1 MEDLDLGNPVS
12 SGDRLAGKKRRF
24 SEIEQDP
31 AFVAYYER
39 ANEGAQLVCPFKVS
53 ICSHYAAGPR
63 YPHVPLV
70 FPALPLPGLNSAMI
84 SATAFVHETC
94 LMQTGRG
101 VKYLFHPVTQVAA
114 ARSVLER
121 S

>member
-1 MEDLDLGNPVS
+1 
-12 SGDRLAGKKRRF
+12 
-24 SEIEQDP
+24 
-31 AFVAYYER
+31 
-39 ANEGAQLVCPFKVS
+39 
-53 ICSHYAAGPR
+53 
-63 YPHVPLV
+63 
-70 FPALPLPGLNSAMI
+70 MI